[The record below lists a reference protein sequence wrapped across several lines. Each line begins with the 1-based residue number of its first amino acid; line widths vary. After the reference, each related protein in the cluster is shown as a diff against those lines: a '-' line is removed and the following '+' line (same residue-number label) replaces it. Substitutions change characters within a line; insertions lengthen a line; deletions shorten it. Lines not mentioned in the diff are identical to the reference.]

1 MPVGMNEF
9 SKGINSAIMKGDRG
23 MANLQVRDMVF
34 CRFIGTESNLL
45 KVFNAI
51 RKTGY
56 TDASK
61 VMITTLAGSFY
72 SNIKNDISFIME
84 LDNNNH
90 SVFLLYYHLVL
101 VVKYRR
107 KVFSIQNY

>member
-1 MPVGMNEF
+1 MQNIFSVELMPVGMNEF
-9 SKGINSAIMKGDRG
+9 SKGINSAIMQGDRG
-23 MANLQVRDMVF
+23 TANLQVRDMVF

-61 VMITTLAGSFY
+61 VMITTIEEAFTATS
-72 SNIKNDISFIME
+72 KMT
-84 LDNNNH
+84 
-90 SVFLLYYHLVL
+90 FLLLW
-101 VVKYRR
+101 
-107 KVFSIQNY
+107 N